1 MHGCDNMIK
10 RNQNI
15 HGKCSHFYCGRC
27 VAHNTSVDVLEEGCK
42 SFSIFNKE
50 EYRINKEAKA

>member
-1 MHGCDNMIK
+1 MK

-42 SFSIFNKE
+42 SFSVFNKE
-50 EYRINKEAKA
+50 EYRINKEVKI